1 MILLTA
7 GTAYSAETSKEDTSD
22 KVALTVEQSTGTE
35 TTKDE
40 QPSFLVRHAD
50 TMKKISDGLYIAFP
64 GLFCIGCIIDL
75 LKEQYLKKKDEQTS
89 FLVRHADKLKKTSD
103 GVDIAFPVF
112 FVIACILQP
121 LEEQNLKNLAYNILT
136 ITMITKWVLDP
147 TIKSVMSKKH
157 AFELEALQAKLD
169 AAQKKATEAA

>member
-1 MILLTA
+1 MILLATGNVFA
-7 GTAYSAETSKEDTSD
+7 AQESKQNDALVTKQTEIAQTKTD
-22 KVALTVEQSTGTE
+22 KQT
-35 TTKDE
+35 
-40 QPSFLVRHAD
+40 PSFW
-50 TMKKISDGLYIAFP
+50 
-64 GLFCIGCIIDL
+64 
-75 LKEQYLKKKDEQTS
+75 
-89 FLVRHADKLKKTSD
+89 VRHADKLKKVSY
-103 GVDIAFPVF
+103 GLDIAFPVF

-169 AAQKKATEAA
+169 AAQQETKTKTA